1 MLGRV
6 ISATS
11 WRVPCALGAGAGVG
25 VLAAA
30 ALLLWT
36 HYGNAVF
43 FEMILAG
50 LASCF

>member
-1 MLGRV
+1 MLGRA

-11 WRVPCALGAGAGVG
+11 WRVPCALGAG

-43 FEMILAG
+43 FEMIVAG

>member
-11 WRVPCALGAGAGVG
+11 WRVPCALGAGVG